1 MRLAPESFFR
11 SGADVMASSQ
21 CMSRAFNV
29 ARTASNIWP
38 PVVDT
43 VHAESFVRCPAT
55 MKSQSLLTRQL
66 FRAITA
72 SRPYRIPGCPLQP
85 LAHQHRRHARSFTT
99 SQRRRIFG
107 LSLGPTLQ
115 TLAGAKP
122 TPANNEAALTR
133 LVDLLNA
140 KRKQSRPPSDEQVID
155 AFRFLF
161 STRGDG
167 AQSLTRTEAYLA
179 NESLKY
185 LRSKDR
191 VLNDAHAASLTTRDL
206 QNVLFALA
214 APAAREAFRSD
225 YQALAAAV
233 FDLLRQHPEPSP
245 LLSAETSNAEEGLPN
260 QFFESYITV
269 LARTGSA
276 LQAMAML
283 REAEHA
289 ARSQSG
295 SLWVTLLKG
304 LVHEGRMAE
313 FWAAIDE
320 LKQRTGWLD
329 EHDHEDLCI
338 FLAERDDV
346 EAAIGV
352 FKTDFADDIVPT
364 TECEA
369 AVLAS
374 AVRNNQAELAGDIAS
389 KLQIESM
396 ESDLGDNVGALLVY
410 YATTNPS
417 VANIR
422 YMISELTK
430 TDATAINMAAMN
442 TLIRY
447 AYSRH
452 DSALA
457 QQYIEMARSLGLR
470 PDASTW
476 LPRLDLELT
485 RNDMDSA
492 AEAFD
497 ALSLEDIPK
506 DRSDVPILNRY
517 ISVLSCQEKPN
528 HEYVMRIVDSIL
540 ETGAALEPETVAGL
554 CRIFLRRDDLDEASG
569 LLRYRIDTFPGADRA
584 RVGAVFGDF
593 ILDPKAQDQ
602 RAWNAYDLLRHALP
616 ETPVEHRIG
625 IMQSFF
631 DRNRP
636 DLACLVFGH
645 MRQREELA
653 ARPTAEAYAQCYTG
667 IAKCRDL
674 DGLQMVYNM
683 LKMDIY
689 VDPNTKI
696 HNALMQAYTACRS
709 PFTSIID
716 HFWHI
721 LESREG
727 PTLSSFALALQ
738 ACETWIPQGSQE
750 ARRIMALMQSW
761 NLVITKEIY
770 DCYIGA
776 LAGQSEFENTV
787 QLFEHMED
795 DTGLPPDAITLG
807 TFYNA
812 MPYQFRKDAVE
823 KWAKEAYPALWE
835 ELLSFGDEID
845 EEWEIRYFKID
856 RTVDM
861 SDDLLFATGE
871 YSPQLARDATLQIEE
886 PRIAA
891 RA

>member
-1 MRLAPESFFR
+1 
-11 SGADVMASSQ
+11 
-21 CMSRAFNV
+21 
-29 ARTASNIWP
+29 
-38 PVVDT
+38 
-43 VHAESFVRCPAT
+43 

-66 FRAITA
+66 LRAITA
-72 SRPYRIPGCPLQP
+72 SRPYRIPGCPLQ
-85 LAHQHRRHARSFTT
+85 LRVNQRHKHAKSFTT
-99 SQRRRIFG
+99 SQRRHIFG

-161 STRGDG
+161 STRVEGS
-167 AQSLTRTEAYLA
+167 QPLTRTEAYLA
-179 NESLKY
+179 NETLKY

-191 VLNDAHAASLTTRDL
+191 VLDDAHAASLTTRDL
-206 QNVLFALA
+206 QNVLLALA
-214 APAAREAFRSD
+214 APAARETFRSD

-233 FDLLRQHPEPSP
+233 FDILREHPELTP
-245 LLSAETSNAEEGLPN
+245 LIAAEASDADEGLRS

-269 LARTGSA
+269 LARTGASLEA
-276 LQAMAML
+276 LALL
-283 REAEHA
+283 RGDV
-289 ARSQSG
+289 ARSQSA
-295 SLWVTLLKG
+295 SVWITVLKG
-304 LVHEGRMAE
+304 LIYDERRAD
-313 FWAAIDE
+313 FWEAIRDMQ
-320 LKQRTGWLD
+320 QRTGPLD
-329 EHDHEDLCI
+329 PIAHEELCT
-338 FLAERDDV
+338 FLADQDDV
-346 EAAIGV
+346 EGTIKFFEASI
-352 FKTDFADDIVPT
+352 TDGIAPT
-364 TECEA
+364 TDCLA
-369 AVLAS
+369 AVLS
-374 AVRNNQAELAGDIAS
+374 FAVRNSKADLAADIAS
-389 KLQIESM
+389 QLRTRPDIGEK
-396 ESDLGDNVGALLVY
+396 VGSLLVY
-410 YATTNPS
+410 HATSNPS
-417 VANIR
+417 LTNIR
-422 YMISELTK
+422 ARINELVE
-430 TDATAINMAAMN
+430 DDVGAIDVAAINK
-442 TLIRY
+442 LIKY
-447 AYSRH
+447 AYSER
-452 DSALA
+452 DPALA
-457 QQYIEMARSLGLR
+457 QHYIEMARSLGLR

-476 LPRLDLELT
+476 LLRLDFELT
-485 RNDMDSA
+485 GTDMDAA

-497 ALSLEDIPK
+497 ALSLEDIPR

-517 ISVLSCQEKPN
+517 ICVLSCLEKPN

-569 LLRYRIDTFPGADRA
+569 LLRYRIDAFPSVDRA
-584 RVGAVFGDF
+584 RVGAVFEDF
-593 ILDPKAQDQ
+593 ILDPKVQDQ

-616 ETPVEHRIG
+616 ETAVEHRIG

-631 DRNRP
+631 ERDRP

-645 MRQREELA
+645 MRQREEPE

-721 LESREG
+721 LDSREG

-787 QLFEHMED
+787 QLFEHMEE
-795 DTGLPPDAITLG
+795 DTGLRPDAITLG

-823 KWAKEAYPALWE
+823 AWAKEAYPALWE

-861 SDDLLFATGE
+861 GDDLLFVTGE
-871 YSPQLARDATLQIEE
+871 YSPQLAREATLQIEE
-886 PRIAA
+886 PRSAA

>member
-1 MRLAPESFFR
+1 
-11 SGADVMASSQ
+11 
-21 CMSRAFNV
+21 
-29 ARTASNIWP
+29 
-38 PVVDT
+38 
-43 VHAESFVRCPAT
+43 

-66 FRAITA
+66 FLAITA
-72 SRPYRIPGCPLQP
+72 SRPYRIPGC
-85 LAHQHRRHARSFTT
+85 LASQRHKHAKSFTT
-99 SQRRRIFG
+99 SQRRHIFG
-107 LSLGPTLQ
+107 LSLGPALQ
-115 TLAGAKP
+115 TLTGAKP

-133 LVDLLNA
+133 LIDLVNA
-140 KRKQSRPPSDEQVID
+140 KRKQSRPPSHEQVVD

-161 STRGDG
+161 STRVQRS
-167 AQSLTRTEAYLA
+167 QSLTRTEAYLA
-179 NESLKY
+179 NETLHY

-191 VLNDAHAASLTTRDL
+191 VLNETHAASLTTRDL
-206 QNVLFALA
+206 QNVLVALA
-214 APAAREAFRSD
+214 APAARETFQND

-233 FDLLRQHPEPSP
+233 FDVLREHPELSP
-245 LLSAETSNAEEGLPN
+245 LNSSETFDADEVLRI
-260 QFFESYITV
+260 QFFESYVTV
-269 LARTGSA
+269 LARTGASLDA
-276 LQAMAML
+276 LALLQGDAVRSQAM
-283 REAEHA
+283 
-289 ARSQSG
+289 
-295 SLWVTLLKG
+295 SLWVTVLKG
-304 LVHEGRMAE
+304 LIYDGRMLDFWNALAE
-313 FWAAIDE
+313 LQHRSGPLDPSAHEE
-320 LKQRTGWLD
+320 LCT
-329 EHDHEDLCI
+329 
-338 FLAERDDV
+338 FLAERDDIEDTV
-346 EAAIGV
+346 RF
-352 FKTDFADDIVPT
+352 FKVGIAHGTPPT
-364 TECEA
+364 TNCLA
-369 AVLAS
+369 AVLAF
-374 AVRNNQAELAGDIAS
+374 AVRNGKLDLATEAAS
-389 KLQIESM
+389 QLRTRT
-396 ESDLGDNVGALLVY
+396 DLGDKVGALLVY
-410 YATTNPS
+410 YATINPS
-417 VANIR
+417 ITNIR
-422 YMISELTK
+422 ARINELIEN
-430 TDATAINMAAMN
+430 DVDVINMAAIN
-442 TLIRY
+442 TLIKH
-447 AYSRH
+447 AYSKR
-452 DSALA
+452 DPGLA
-457 QQYIEMARSLGLR
+457 QNCIEVARSLGLR

-476 LPRLDLELT
+476 LLRLDFELT
-485 RNDMDSA
+485 RTNVDSA

-517 ISVLSCQEKPN
+517 ICMLSCLEKPN

-569 LLRYRIDTFPGADRA
+569 LLRYRIEAFPGADRA
-584 RVGAVFGDF
+584 RVGAVFEDF
-593 ILDPKAQDQ
+593 ILDPKVQDQ

-645 MRQREELA
+645 MRQREELE
-653 ARPTAEAYAQCYTG
+653 ARPTAEAYAKCYRG
-667 IAKCRDL
+667 IAKCKDL

-683 LKMDIY
+683 LKMDVC

-709 PFTSIID
+709 PFSSIID
-716 HFWHI
+716 HFWHV
-721 LESREG
+721 LDSREG

-776 LAGQSEFENTV
+776 LAGQSEFESTV
-787 QLFEHMED
+787 QLIDHMEE
-795 DTGLPPDAITLG
+795 DTGLTPDVVTLG

-812 MPYQFRKDAVE
+812 IPYQFRKDAVE
-823 KWAKEAYPALWE
+823 KWATEAYPVLWN
-835 ELLSFGDEID
+835 ELLSFGDDID
-845 EEWEIRYFKID
+845 EEWEIRYFRMD

-886 PRIAA
+886 PRGAA